1 MKLSRPLVFFDIEST
16 GTNPETDRIVE
27 LAMVKLQ
34 PSGERIAWRYL
45 VNPCVPI
52 PASATA
58 IHHITN
64 EHVADQRFFVDIA
77 NQVAS
82 FLDGCDL
89 AGYNIL
95 GFDLPM
101 LEAEF
106 ARVGVPFNAD
116 DRALVDAMKLFHR
129 KEPRDLAGAMKFY
142 LARELEGAHGAM
154 ADTKATVEVLEA
166 QVQRYGFQGD
176 AAELAKLCLDPDAV
190 DRDGKFKRVEGEIV
204 FAFGK
209 CNGQR
214 LSEVARRDRGY
225 LQWML
230 GGNFGKSTKKVIT
243 QALDGLVAAAR
254 RDSASISSVAAMEQR
269 VAEAQGDGP
278 IHHGCDGDAS

>member
-1 MKLSRPLVFFDIEST
+1 MKLTRPLVFFDIEST

-77 NQVAS
+77 KQVAS

-106 ARVGVPFNAD
+106 ARAGVSFDAD
-116 DRALVDAMKLFHR
+116 GRALVDAMKLFHR

-142 LARELEGAHGAM
+142 LGRELEGAHGAM

-166 QVQRYGFQGD
+166 QVQRYGLQGD

-190 DRDGKFKRVEGEIV
+190 DRDGKFKKDADGKVI
-204 FAFGK
+204 FTFGK
-209 CNGQR
+209 HKDEH
-214 LSEVARRDRGY
+214 LALVLKRDRGF
-225 LQWML
+225 LDWMMRSD
-230 GGNFGKSTKKVIT
+230 FSKSTKAVVQKAISW
-243 QALDGLVAAAR
+243 AESEERKEAR
-254 RDSASISSVAAMEQR
+254 RWANASPKELQR
-269 VAEAQGDGP
+269 IDEEIGATQY
-278 IHHGCDGDAS
+278 DGDAS